1 MKDASSAKKRLWK
14 SRTAAR
20 RVEMGTASP
29 QALEFTYGIVILEK
43 MGVRPPNAH
52 DLLAGTRVQTKQRLE
67 ENKTLPGAVKTLG
80 RCALMMMNGEQT
92 GCVP

>member
-14 SRTAAR
+14 SRSEAR

-29 QALEFTYGIVILEK
+29 QPFEFTYGIVILEK
-43 MGVRPPNAH
+43 MGIRPPNVH
-52 DLLAGTRVQTKQRLE
+52 DLRAGTRVQTKQRLE
-67 ENKTLPGAVKTLG
+67 EKKTLPGAVKTLG
-80 RCALMMMNGEQT
+80 RCALMMMDGQQT